1 MIYAIFF
8 LLVVNLILL
17 YAVYAQFNEINEL
30 RGRLYGAEEWM
41 DPIVL
46 EGDDERY

>member
-1 MIYAIFF
+1 MIYVIFF

-30 RGRLYGAEEWM
+30 RARVYGAEEWM
-41 DPIVL
+41 YPITI
-46 EGDDERY
+46 EEADYE